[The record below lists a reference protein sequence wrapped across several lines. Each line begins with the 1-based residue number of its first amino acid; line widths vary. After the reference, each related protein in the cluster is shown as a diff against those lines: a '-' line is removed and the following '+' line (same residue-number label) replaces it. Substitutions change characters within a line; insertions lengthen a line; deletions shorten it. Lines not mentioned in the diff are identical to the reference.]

1 MHIVEL
7 HKIVEDRRNEEE
19 IFLQSQNNNN
29 DNDNN
34 KYRFRTAAI
43 LENEKRKQIEKQIE
57 RERKIK
63 EKDAIELLNAGVSY
77 GEVSN
82 LLRIPTSEVA
92 RIEMENQTRMMF
104 LLTGKLPESGSYISY
119 MSGIPTPR

>member
-43 LENEKRKQIEKQIE
+43 LENEKQKQIE